1 MLRDHLNSASR
12 DEQDL
17 HLGEGERCSRWDKQP
32 EQQLAHSRHLRK
44 HSWNGRGREDKQGSM
59 GVGRKQAPWVHPWSS
74 EGPAKPTPWRWDWGE
89 G

>member
-44 HSWNGRGREDKQGSM
+44 HSWNGRGREEKREHGGGEEASTMGSSLFIRRASKTHPVEM
-59 GVGRKQAPWVHPWSS
+59 GL
-74 EGPAKPTPWRWDWGE
+74 GE